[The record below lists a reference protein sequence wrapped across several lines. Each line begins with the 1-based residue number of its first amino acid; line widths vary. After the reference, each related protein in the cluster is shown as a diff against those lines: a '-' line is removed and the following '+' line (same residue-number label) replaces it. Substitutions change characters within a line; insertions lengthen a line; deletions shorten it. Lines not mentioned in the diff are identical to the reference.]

1 MKKHFG
7 RGGALAGAGLL
18 CGLGALAFGVVLRA
32 QPGPPPQKD
41 MTVDAPMRKEAI
53 AAVIAN
59 LDRSYVFPDKAAA
72 MDARLR
78 AGLQRGEFDDAD
90 SAERFAERLT
100 STLREESHDAHLEV
114 RYFEH
119 AVPPQ
124 APGGEP
130 SAREKAEETAQQQRF
145 NFGVESVGRLHGN
158 LGYIDVHQFGRLPGA
173 AERYAAAMNLLAD
186 TSALIVDL
194 RRCGGG
200 DPDAVMAFASYL
212 FDQPTHLN
220 DVYWREENRTEQR
233 WTQAKVAGRRYGQA
247 RKVYLLTSSDTFS
260 GCEDLAYALKNNRRA
275 TLVGETTG
283 GGAHAGDPHR
293 LSAHFMMFVPS
304 GRPINPV
311 THTDWEG
318 VGVAPDVPASADDA
332 LDIAQVAA
340 LKAVLAT
347 EADAEWKAKL
357 QQRLDELK

>member
-1 MKKHFG
+1 MNKHFD
-7 RGGALAGAGLL
+7 RRAALAWAGLL
-18 CGLGALAFGVVLRA
+18 CGLGAAAFGVAVRA

-41 MTVDAPMRKEAI
+41 MTIDAATRKDVV

-72 MDARLR
+72 MDERLR
-78 AGLQRGEFDDAD
+78 AGLQNGEFNDVT
-90 SAERFAERLT
+90 SAERFAQRLT
-100 STLREESHDAHLEV
+100 AVLREESHDAHLEV
-114 RYFEH
+114 RYFEQ
-119 AVPPQ
+119 AVPPRASGQ
-124 APGGEP
+124 EP
-130 SAREKAEETAQQQRF
+130 SAREKAEEMAQQRRF
-145 NFGVESVGRLHGN
+145 NFGVETVGRLQGN

-173 AERYAAAMNLLAD
+173 SDRYAAAMNLLAD

-212 FDQPTHLN
+212 FDRPTHLN

-233 WTQAKVAGRRYGQA
+233 WTTAQVAGHRYGQA
-247 RKVYLLTSSDTFS
+247 RKVYLLTSGDTFS

-275 TLVGETTG
+275 TLIGETTG

-304 GRPINPV
+304 GRPSNPI
-311 THTDWEG
+311 THTDWEC
-318 VGVAPDVPASADDA
+318 VGVAPDVTTSAGDALVVAQVTALKTILASEADD
-332 LDIAQVAA
+332 
-340 LKAVLAT
+340 
-347 EADAEWKAKL
+347 EWKAKL
-357 QQRLDELK
+357 QERVSELK